1 MAKSDVDVEVAFA
14 TPDKQL
20 IIPVKLEQGASVQ
33 QAIDGSGMLNQFP
46 EIDLTRLNVGVFGKG
61 CDLEKTVE
69 QGDRIEIYRP
79 LTQNPMDA
87 RRNRAVA
94 GKSPGTEL

>member
-1 MAKSDVDVEVAFA
+1 MPESVIEVEVVFA
-14 TPDKQL
+14 KPDKQL
-20 IIPVKLEQGASVQ
+20 TIIVKLEQGACVE
-33 QAIDGSGMLNQFP
+33 QAIDDSGILNKFP
-46 EIDLTRLNVGVFGKG
+46 EIDLTKLKIGVFGKL

-69 QGDRIEIYRP
+69 QGDRVEIYRP

-94 GKSPGTEL
+94 GTSS

>member
-1 MAKSDVDVEVAFA
+1 MAESVVYVEVVFA
-14 TPDKQL
+14 TSDQQS

-33 QAIDGSGMLNQFP
+33 QAIEESGMLNQFP
-46 EIDLTRLNVGVFGKG
+46 EIDLIQLKVGIFGKV

-69 QGDRIEIYRP
+69 QGDRVEIYRP
-79 LTQNPMDA
+79 LLQNPMDA

-94 GKSPGTEL
+94 RGG

>member
-1 MAKSDVDVEVAFA
+1 MPEFVIEVEVVFA
-14 TPDKQL
+14 KPDKQMC
-20 IIPVKLEQGASVQ
+20 IPLKLELGSSVQ
-33 QAIDGSGMLNQFP
+33 QAINESGILNKFS
-46 EIDLTRLNVGVFGKG
+46 EIDLTKLKVGVFGKL

-69 QGDRIEIYRP
+69 QGDRVEIYRP

-94 GKSPGTEL
+94 GTSS

>member
-1 MAKSDVDVEVAFA
+1 MDVEVAFA
-14 TPDKQL
+14 KADQQL
-20 IIPVKLEQGASVQ
+20 IIPVKLESGSSVQ
-33 QAIDGSGMLNQFP
+33 QAINESGILNQRP
-46 EIDLTRLNVGVFGKG
+46 EIDLTKLKVGIFGKV

-69 QGDRIEIYRP
+69 HGDRVEIYRP

-94 GKSPGTEL
+94 RA

>member
-1 MAKSDVDVEVAFA
+1 MPESVSDVEVVFA
-14 TPDKQL
+14 KPDKQFS
-20 IIPVKLEQGASVQ
+20 IPVKLETGTTVE
-33 QAIDGSGMLNQFP
+33 QAIIESGMLNLCP
-46 EIDLTRLNVGVFGKG
+46 EIDLTKLKVGIFGKV

-69 QGDRIEIYRP
+69 HGDRVEIYRP

-94 GKSPGTEL
+94 RV

>member
-1 MAKSDVDVEVAFA
+1 MAESVVYVEVVFA
-14 TPDKQL
+14 TSDQQS

-33 QAIDGSGMLNQFP
+33 QAIEESGMLNQFP
-46 EIDLTRLNVGVFGKG
+46 EIDLIQLKVGIFGKV

-69 QGDRIEIYRP
+69 HGDRVEIYRP
-79 LTQNPMDA
+79 LLQNPMDA

-94 GKSPGTEL
+94 RGG